1 MLSAGALSPAE
12 RPLRTPRSSRAEV
25 VSCNTTHPP
34 RPLLL
39 PRRSQC
45 NCLVQQGECSITETL
60 YVPPPIEL
68 ASPDAAVPPPNGG
81 ALLPPSNTQLL

>member
-1 MLSAGALSPAE
+1 MLPPRMPAAH
-12 RPLRTPRSSRAEV
+12 RLFPRSHAEGVRTRRA
-25 VSCNTTHPP
+25 THATRLARPFLPP
-34 RPLLL
+34 R
-39 PRRSQC
+39 RAQC

-60 YVPPPIEL
+60 YVPPPLEL